1 VQIPTTIRCGFR
13 CAGCALTVSTDTG
26 TVREPMDS
34 LRLRRRH
41 GRGVSSAVVVVLVV
55 AVVVGLATG
64 VFDRHSDRTGGV
76 SDNQYPTST
85 TNVTHGSL
93 ASQVSASGTLE
104 YTVSGGSGYS
114 VVNQASGTFSKLPS
128 AGEVFS
134 RGQVLYRVSNEP
146 VVLLYGDTPIYRALY
161 EGGSGPDVR
170 ELNRNLVA
178 LGYASRSELDP
189 ASVYFSAGTAYALER
204 LQERLG
210 EVETGSL
217 SEGQAVFLPGQVRIS
232 TVSATL
238 GTNAGPGGPIA
249 QATSTRRR
257 VVVDLDAS
265 QQTEV
270 KVGDTAQITLPG
282 NATTT
287 GVVSGIGTVATSS
300 GGGSGATLP
309 VYITLKRPQDAGT
322 LDQAPV
328 QVQITT
334 AAVKNALIVP
344 VDALLAFSAG
354 GYAVET
360 VNARGAHRLVAV
372 TLGTF
377 DDADGTVQVTGAL
390 QAGQQIVV
398 PKL

>member
-26 TVREPMDS
+26 TVREPIDS
-34 LRLRRRH
+34 LPLRRRH
-41 GRGVSSAVVVVLVV
+41 GRRVASAAVVLLVV

-64 VFDRHSDRTGGV
+64 VLDGHSDRSSGF
-76 SDNQYPTST
+76 SDNHYPTSLT
-85 TNVTHGSL
+85 TVAQGSL

-114 VVNQASGTFSKLPS
+114 VVNEAAGTFSKLPA

-134 RGQVLYRVSNEP
+134 RGEVLYRVSNEP

-161 EGGSGPDVR
+161 EGDSGPDVR
-170 ELNRNLVA
+170 ELNRNLIA
-178 LGYASRSELDP
+178 LGYATRSELDP
-189 ASVYFSAGTAYALER
+189 ASVYFSAETAYAVER
-204 LQERLG
+204 LQDRLG
-210 EVETGSL
+210 EGETGSL

-232 TVSATL
+232 AVSATL
-238 GTNAGPGGPIA
+238 GTNAGPGAPIA
-249 QATSTRRR
+249 QTTSTRRQ

-270 KVGDTAQITLPG
+270 KVGDTAQITLPD

-287 GVVSGIGTVATSS
+287 GVASGIGTVASS
-300 GGGSGATLP
+300 GSSGATLP
-309 VYITLKRPQDAGT
+309 LYITLDHPRAAGT

-334 AAVKNALIVP
+334 AAVKNVLIVP
-344 VDALLAFSAG
+344 VDALLAFSGG

-360 VNARGAHRLVAV
+360 VNARGVHRLVAV

-377 DDADGTVQVTGAL
+377 DDANGTVQVTGAL

-398 PKL
+398 PNI